1 MGYASTLTQAGF
13 ALQAK
18 LFAQGGDLHITRVA
32 VGSGIPPEGS
42 DLTERTG
49 LVQERSAAT
58 STTPIRRGCAV
69 DFFIEYRP
77 DLNPQITEAFQ
88 ITEYGV
94 FGLGAEG
101 EEQLL
106 FYGDVSHFPETA
118 VPAQYGGSVRRY
130 PVHVEIGAKA
140 GAVLDYPAG
149 AWCTYEDM
157 AALANTLAIRRADLT
172 LPTEGWTEQAGE
184 RYPCR
189 VELPVEGVTAE
200 TIPEATVLEDSEE
213 AALAC
218 GLSNVAQTG
227 EGVVIFRAEVVPS
240 QEIALSVALL
250 RDSSGLVLSTAGG
263 SLSLPT
269 ATQTSPG
276 VVKPGA
282 GLLVDEEGTLSV
294 DSGGDDTAKELL
306 DGVFGP
312 GKE

>member
-18 LFAQGGDLHITRVA
+18 LFAEGGDLHITRVA
-32 VGSGIPPEGS
+32 VGSGIPADGA
-42 DLTERTG
+42 DLTEMTA

-58 STTPIRRGCAV
+58 STTPVRRGCAV

-77 DLNPQITEAFQ
+77 DLNPEITEAFQ

-157 AALANTLAIRRADLT
+157 AALAGALAIRQVDLT
-172 LPTEGWTEQAGE
+172 LPTDGWTQDAEG
-184 RYPCR
+184 RYGYR
-189 VELPVEGVTAE
+189 IELPVEGVTGE
-200 TIPEATVLEDSEE
+200 TIPSAAILPDSEE
-213 AALAC
+213 AAIAC
-218 GLSNVAQTG
+218 GLCNAAQTG
-227 EGVVIFRAEVVPS
+227 GGVVIFRAGTVPAR
-240 QEIALSVALL
+240 EIALSLALL
-250 RDSSGLVLSTAGG
+250 RDSTGLVLSTAGG
-263 SLSLPT
+263 AVNLPT
-269 ATQTSPG
+269 ATATSPG
-276 VVKPGA
+276 VVKPGP

-294 DSGGDDTAKELL
+294 EVTSDDGAREVL

-312 GKE
+312 GD